1 MAQIT
6 LEVAG
11 RRYEL
16 TVRQGQEE
24 HFRRLGEI
32 VHERARTV
40 AGAMTGVNEARQLLM
55 TALLLADEIG
65 ARAPAPAEPAA
76 EPDFSPA
83 IAQTVDALA
92 ERIERIVA
100 RFERQ
105 DSAG

>member
-24 HFRRLGEI
+24 HFQRLGEI
-32 VHERARTV
+32 VHDRARTV
-40 AGAMTGVNEARQLLM
+40 SGAMPGVNEARQLLM

-65 ARAPAPAEPAA
+65 ANVPAPTESTAPSGL
-76 EPDFSPA
+76 SPE

-92 ERIERIVA
+92 ERIERIAA
-100 RFERQ
+100 RFQRQ
-105 DSAG
+105 DDAD